1 MHSRILALLAS
12 TLLLLAVACT
22 GGDDDYFGQG
32 TGGTPGA
39 GATGGA
45 PSGGG
50 PMGGLGGSL
59 VCGAGQAPCNG
70 ACVDIQNN
78 PANCGNCGVACP
90 LGQLCQAGVC
100 GCAAGQLLCAGT
112 CIDPLTSP
120 THCGTCGTACAARQ
134 DCVGGQCTCQAGTTA
149 CPTGCVDLATT
160 ATDCG
165 ACGNVCPASAPFCSQ
180 GLCAASCAAGLT
192 SCGTSCVDIQTDEA
206 NCGTC
211 GRACAAGQ
219 TCALGQCNCAT
230 AGQLD
235 CGAGCVDTL
244 SNPANC
250 GQCGIVCAGGQT
262 CTNGLCSCP
271 AGQINCGGT
280 CVTGTTCPCSPACGA
295 GQVCEAGTCVCVAG
309 TTACNGTCVDLA
321 SDAANCGGCGIAC
334 TGGKTC
340 TNGACA
346 CPVGQESCEGTCVPA
361 GTCTTA
367 CNPACTGGKDCVGG
381 TCQCPAGQTDCSG
394 TCADLAVSAANCGA
408 CGVPCAAPRSCAGG
422 ACGCPAGQ
430 EDCGGT
436 CVTEGTCC
444 EPACPEG
451 QICTGGTCACPSGQV
466 LCDGACVTGTSCSPD
481 GCNVPLGMISNF
493 EQGPGDP
500 VVIAQ
505 DSRVGSWERFWDETK
520 PGSFTSTV
528 EASGNSGE
536 CDRYALHAKGSAGD
550 WGDWVGVGIY
560 FGTDKTRPVAYN
572 ASKYTG
578 VRFKAKK
585 GSGHDQHSAVRFNI
599 SIPETEGTGSGGT
612 CDAATLG
619 ATTEKAAR
627 DCYQHLGRFLQ
638 VESGIDA
645 ENELTTEWKEFT
657 YCFDRDLYPL
667 SLPSNLTNQQRNQ
680 LPSKI
685 LKLQFQFNKGKD
697 WYRGFV
703 AESNYQDMA
712 ANLAFDFWI
721 NDLEFIEGDCPNTST
736 FQSSSGTAK
745 PFPQNANI
753 GSCTP
758 ATAGAGTAAAFNGA
772 ISRIYATWTRN
783 FVRTDGNNLKVI
795 APEQENGVTTSEAM
809 GYGML
814 IAAAMGDKT
823 AFDKFW
829 GYVQGKLSNGLMTW
843 KDGQTGSATDGD
855 VDIAYALL
863 MAGAQWGGSYA
874 SSAATMISAI
884 KSQDVSGTRLKAGS
898 NWDPGFNPSY
908 FAPSYFREFGGMD
921 AVTTACY
928 SLLTTNVNAQT
939 GRFPTDWTDA
949 SGGPVTGQS
958 LGAQVTA
965 GFTVPVFGYDA
976 ARVPWRIGLDACGG
990 NATARDLVNSIVQYF
1005 AGKYDQGASID
1016 LLKAGWVK
1024 STGNPAGSG
1033 DGAVAKDFQGSF
1045 IGPMGVGAMGATVTS
1060 APTVRDR
1067 AFRTMLDVLESPDFN
1082 TTYFPSTVG
1091 FITLLIMSGNFPT
1104 P

>member
-1 MHSRILALLAS
+1 MKSPLLSLLAS
-12 TLLLLAVACT
+12 ALVLLAVACN
-22 GGDDDYFGQG
+22 GGDDEYFGQG

-39 GATGGA
+39 GGTGGA
-45 PSGGG
+45 P
-50 PMGGLGGSL
+50 MGGAPTGGVGGSL
-59 VCGAGQAPCNG
+59 VCTAGQAACNG
-70 ACVDIQNN
+70 ACVDILSN

-90 LGQLCQAGVC
+90 GGQVCQSGVC
-100 GCAAGQLLCAGT
+100 GCATGQLLCAGA
-112 CIDPLTSP
+112 CIDPVTSP
-120 THCGTCGTACAARQ
+120 TNCGACGHACVARQ
-134 DCVGGQCTCQAGTTA
+134 DCVGGQCSCQAGTAT
-149 CPTGCVDLATT
+149 CPTGCVDLMTT

-165 ACGNVCPASAPFCSQ
+165 ACGNACPATTPFCSQ
-180 GLCAASCAAGLT
+180 GICTASCAAGET

-219 TCALGQCNCAT
+219 TCALGQCNCAA

-244 SNPANC
+244 SNSANC
-250 GQCGIVCAGGQT
+250 GQCGIVCAGGQS
-262 CTNGLCSCP
+262 CQNGLCSCP
-271 AGQINCGGT
+271 AGQINCNGT
-280 CVTGTTCPCSPACGA
+280 CVTGTTCPCSPACAA
-295 GQVCEAGTCVCVAG
+295 GQVCEAGTCVCAAG
-309 TTACNGTCVDLA
+309 TTACSGACVDLT

-334 TGGKTC
+334 TGGNVC
-340 TNGACA
+340 AASACA
-346 CPVGQESCEGTCVPA
+346 CPTGQESCGDTCVPA
-361 GTCTTA
+361 GTCATGCT
-367 CNPACTGGKDCVGG
+367 PACTGGKNCVGG
-381 TCQCPAGQTDCSG
+381 ICECPAGQEDCSG
-394 TCADLAVSAANCGA
+394 TCADLAVSAAHCGECGA
-408 CGVPCAAPRSCAGG
+408 PCAAPRTCASGI
-422 ACGCPAGQ
+422 CGCPAGQ
-430 EDCGGT
+430 EDCGDT
-436 CVTEGTCC
+436 CVAAGACC
-444 EPACPEG
+444 DPACPEG
-451 QICTGGTCACPSGQV
+451 QVCTGGTCACPSGQV

-493 EQGPGDP
+493 EEGTGDP
-500 VVIAQ
+500 VVLAQ

-520 PGSFTSTV
+520 AGSFTSTV
-528 EASGNSGE
+528 EASGNSEE
-536 CDRYALHAKGSAGD
+536 CDQYALHAKGSAGD
-550 WGDWVGVGIY
+550 WGDWVGIGVF
-560 FGTDKTRPVAYN
+560 FGTDKTAPVAYN

-599 SIPETEGTGSGGT
+599 SIPETEGNGSGGD
-612 CDAATLG
+612 CDTATLG

-638 VESGIDA
+638 VESDIDA
-645 ENELTTEWKEFT
+645 DNELTTSWKEFT

-667 SLPSNLTNQQRNQ
+667 SLPSNLTNQERNE

-685 LKLQFQFNKGKD
+685 LKFQFQFNKGKD
-697 WYRGFV
+697 WYRGYV
-703 AESNYQDMA
+703 AESAYVDMA

-721 NDLEFIEGDCPNTST
+721 NDLEFIEGECPNDTT
-736 FQSSSGTAK
+736 FESSAGTNQ

-753 GSCTP
+753 GTCTP
-758 ATAGAGTAAAFNGA
+758 ASAGAGTAAAFNGA
-772 ISRIYATWTRN
+772 ISRIYAQWQEN
-783 FVRTDGNNLKVI
+783 FVSDNRVL
-795 APEQENGVTTSEAM
+795 APEQNNIYTSESM

-814 IAAAMGDKT
+814 IAAAMGDK
-823 AFDKFW
+823 ASFDKFW
-829 GYVQGKLSNGLMTW
+829 GFVQTKLSGGLMTW
-843 KDGQTGSATDGD
+843 KDGDSGSATDGD

-863 MAGAQWGGSYA
+863 MASAQWGGSYGTAA
-874 SSAATMISAI
+874 SSMIEAI

-908 FAPSYFREFGGMD
+908 FAPSYFRAFGGMD

-928 SLLTTNVNAQT
+928 SLLSTNVNAQT

-976 ARVPWRIGLDACGG
+976 ARVPWRIGHDGCLNGG
-990 NATARDLVNSIVQYF
+990 TGATLSGSIVDFF
-1005 AGKYDQGASID
+1005 AGKYDNGATID
-1016 LLKAGWVK
+1016 LMKAGWVK
-1024 STGNPAGSG
+1024 SSGNPAGSG

-1045 IGPMGVGAMGATVTS
+1045 IGPIGVGAMASGDA
-1060 APTVRDR
+1060 TVRDR

-1091 FITLLIMSGNFPT
+1091 FITLLIMSGNFPA